1 MPLPKKE
8 PGSPDEKKPFFRVK
22 KEEPFHDT
30 SDVKVKLEI
39 DDLKVE
45 RDMAVAEMETSEL
58 RLLEANLQ
66 KRLKTMEIERC
77 DLLLQIK
84 KEEEESTESENRV
97 HEIKRK
103 VKKREKK
110 MKKLLAPA
118 ESKKGDPQKPEEQL
132 QSYQADMSINLG
144 MNIKS
149 LSAIIFK
156 LRKVMELKDF
166 DAPRLGKQVQC
177 QTDGGQETDAIR
189 VIEKVQPKRR

>member
-1 MPLPKKE
+1 MPLPKRE
-8 PGSPDEKKPFFRVK
+8 LDSPDEKKPFFRVK
-22 KEEPFHDT
+22 KEEPHDAGN
-30 SDVKVKLEI
+30 VKVKLEL

-45 RDMAVAEMETSEL
+45 RDLAVAEMETSEL
-58 RLLEANLQ
+58 KLLEANLQ
-66 KRLKTMEIERC
+66 KRLKTMDIERC
-77 DLLLQIK
+77 DLLMQIK
-84 KEEEESTESENRV
+84 KEEEEVEEREEEV
-97 HEIKRK
+97 QEIKRK

-110 MKKLLAPA
+110 MRRLQIPA

-156 LRKVMELKDF
+156 IRKVIEAKDF
-166 DAPRLGKQVQC
+166 DAPRKGKEAQC

-189 VIEKVQPKRR
+189 VIEKVQPKKR